1 MKKTYVSFL
10 GTGTY
15 KPCVYLKPDAPASDS
30 GVVTYVQTAMRKLVA
45 CGAEKRSFSVR
56 GMLRKRIGG
65 SYGRRLTRTGCG
77 WRRDREYRAAAA
89 SKSFGRFLKRSTNT
103 FPKRQ
108 RSFLMSPTPSAP
120 CR

>member
-56 GMLRKRIGG
+56 G
-65 SYGRRLTRTGCG
+65 SQRRSA
-77 WRRDREYRAAAA
+77 YRAAAA